1 VSQYSLF
8 ADFQTVSVLYCYFRL
23 YLKPYTT
30 IHEAIM
36 SYSKLFSKRA
46 TAIKSSVIR
55 EILKVTANPQVISF
69 AGGLP
74 APESFPVAQ
83 MKAAFDKVLA
93 TDAQAALQYSTTD
106 GYAPLRE
113 WVANRMSTNGA
124 TITAD
129 QVIIVSGSQQA
140 LDLIGKV
147 FIDEGDKV
155 LVETPTY
162 LGALQAF
169 SLFSPEFISV
179 ASDENGLDASQLSS
193 DDAQAAKFLYA
204 LPNFQNPTGRMMSEA
219 RRAKL
224 VEVARANDLLVVEDD
239 PYGAL
244 WYESAPPPS
253 LLSRMPERVIHMGSF
268 SKVLAPGLRL
278 GYIVAPAEIARKF
291 EQAKQATDLHTSTI
305 AQRVVYEVVKDGFL
319 DEHIPSIRSRYHHQ
333 AQSMLG
339 ALEAHM
345 PSGVTWNQPAGGMFL
360 WVNLPNGMNAETVL
374 EKALAH
380 NVAYVPGS
388 PFYANEVAANTLR
401 LAFVTV
407 PAAKIEEGI
416 TTLGKIFAAA

>member
-1 VSQYSLF
+1 MQ
-8 ADFQTVSVLYCYFRL
+8 C
-23 YLKPYTT
+23 
-30 IHEAIM
+30 E
-36 SYSKLFSKRA
+36 KLFSTRA
-46 TAIKSSVIR
+46 KALKSSVIR

-83 MKAAFDKVLA
+83 MKAAFDHVLNN
-93 TDAQAALQYSTTD
+93 DPQSALQYSTTD

-124 TITAD
+124 TITPD

-140 LDLIGKV
+140 LDLIAKV
-147 FIDEGDKV
+147 FIDPNDKV

-169 SLFSPEFISV
+169 SMFDPTYVSV
-179 ASDENGLDASQLSS
+179 DSDENGLIPEALTADVAK
-193 DDAQAAKFLYA
+193 DAKFLYA
-204 LPNFQNPTGRMMSEA
+204 LPNFQNPTGSMMSEE
-219 RRAKL
+219 RRQTL
-224 VEVARANDLLVVEDD
+224 VARAREHDLLVVEDD

-244 WYESAPPPS
+244 WYEAAPPAS

-278 GYIVAPAEIARKF
+278 GYLIAPVEITKKF

-319 DEHIPSIRSRYHHQ
+319 DEHIPSIRERYKNQ
-333 AQSMLG
+333 AHAMLD
-339 ALEAHM
+339 ALTTYM
-345 PSGVTWNQPAGGMFL
+345 PKGVTWNQPAGGMFL
-360 WVNLPNGMNAETVL
+360 WVTLPEGMNS
-374 EKALAH
+374 EKMLDKVFAH
-380 NVAYVPGS
+380 NVAYVPGT
-388 PFYANEVAANTLR
+388 PFYANEAQTNTLR

-407 PAAKIEEGI
+407 PPAKIQEGVKK
-416 TTLGKIFAAA
+416 LGEVFSAG

>member
-1 VSQYSLF
+1 
-8 ADFQTVSVLYCYFRL
+8 
-23 YLKPYTT
+23 
-30 IHEAIM
+30 M
-36 SYSKLFSKRA
+36 SHSKLFSKRA
-46 TAIKSSVIR
+46 NAIKSSVIR
-55 EILKVTANPQVISF
+55 EILKVTANPEVISF

-74 APESFPVAQ
+74 SPASFPVAQ
-83 MKAAFDKVLA
+83 MQAAFDKVLA
-93 TDAQAALQYSTTD
+93 DDAQGALQYSTTD

-113 WVANRMSTNGA
+113 WVAQRMSTNG
-124 TITAD
+124 TSITPD

-169 SLFSPEFISV
+169 SLFAPEFISV
-179 ASDENGLDASQLSS
+179 ASDENGLDAAQISNQ
-193 DDAQAAKFLYA
+193 DAQTAKFIYA
-204 LPNFQNPTGRMMSEA
+204 LPNFQNPTGRMMSEE

-224 VEVARANDLLVVEDD
+224 VEVARAQDLLVVEDD

-244 WYESAPPPS
+244 WYEAAPPAS

-278 GYIVAPAEIARKF
+278 GYIVAPVEIARKF
-291 EQAKQATDLHTSTI
+291 EQTKQATDLHTSTI

-319 DEHIPSIRSRYHHQ
+319 DEHIPMIRTLYKNQ
-333 AQSMLG
+333 AHCMLA
-339 ALEAHM
+339 ALEQHM

-360 WVNLPNGMNAETVL
+360 WVNLPSHLNSEVVL
-374 EKALAH
+374 EKALAQ
-380 NVAYVPGS
+380 NVAYVPGT
-388 PFYANEVAANTLR
+388 PFYANEVNSHTLR

-407 PAAKIEEGI
+407 PAAKIEEGVAK
-416 TTLGKIFAAA
+416 LGRIFA

>member
-1 VSQYSLF
+1 
-8 ADFQTVSVLYCYFRL
+8 
-23 YLKPYTT
+23 
-30 IHEAIM
+30 M
-36 SYSKLFSKRA
+36 SYSQLFSQRA

-55 EILKVTANPQVISF
+55 EILKVTANPDVISF

-83 MKAAFDKVLA
+83 MKAAFDKVLT
-93 TDAQAALQYSTTD
+93 TDAQSALQYSTTD

-113 WVANRMSTNGA
+113 WVANRMSTDGA
-124 TITAD
+124 KIVAD

-147 FIDEGDKV
+147 FIDEGDTV

-169 SLFSPEFISV
+169 SLFAPKFVSV
-179 ASDENGLDASQLSS
+179 ASDEQGLDASQLAAE
-193 DDAQAAKFLYA
+193 DAQAAKFIYA
-204 LPNFQNPTGRMMSEA
+204 LPNFQNPTGRMMSEE

-244 WYESAPPPS
+244 WYQAAPPAS

-278 GYIVAPAEIARKF
+278 GYIVAPVEIARKF

-319 DEHIPSIRSRYHHQ
+319 DEHIPSIRTRYHGQ
-333 AQSMLG
+333 AQVM
-339 ALEAHM
+339 LEALSEHM
-345 PSGVTWNQPAGGMFL
+345 PNGVTWNQPAGGMFL
-360 WVNLPNGMNAETVL
+360 WVTLPQGMNAEKML
-374 EKALAH
+374 EKAVAR
-380 NVAYVPGS
+380 NVAYVPGT
-388 PFYANEVAANTLR
+388 PFYANVAQDNTLR

-407 PAAKIEEGI
+407 PAEKIRHGVVE
-416 TTLGKIFAAA
+416 LAQVFAQS

>member
-1 VSQYSLF
+1 
-8 ADFQTVSVLYCYFRL
+8 
-23 YLKPYTT
+23 
-30 IHEAIM
+30 M

-193 DDAQAAKFLYA
+193 EDAQAAKFLYA

-278 GYIVAPAEIARKF
+278 GYIVAPVEIARKF

-339 ALEAHM
+339 ALEAYM

>member
-1 VSQYSLF
+1 MQ
-8 ADFQTVSVLYCYFRL
+8 C
-23 YLKPYTT
+23 
-30 IHEAIM
+30 E
-36 SYSKLFSKRA
+36 KLFSTRA
-46 TAIKSSVIR
+46 KALKSSVIR

-83 MKAAFDKVLA
+83 MKAAFDYVLNN
-93 TDAQAALQYSTTD
+93 DPQSALQYSTTD

-124 TITAD
+124 TITPD

-140 LDLIGKV
+140 LDLIAKV
-147 FIDEGDKV
+147 FIDPNDKV

-169 SLFSPEFISV
+169 SMFDPAYVSV
-179 ASDENGLDASQLSS
+179 DSDEHGLIPEALTAEVTKD
-193 DDAQAAKFLYA
+193 AKFLYA
-204 LPNFQNPTGRMMSEA
+204 LPNFQNPTGRMMSEE
-219 RRAKL
+219 RRQTL
-224 VEVARANDLLVVEDD
+224 VEKAREHDLLVVEDD

-244 WYESAPPPS
+244 WYEAAPPAS

-278 GYIVAPAEIARKF
+278 GYLIAPIEITKKF

-319 DEHIPSIRSRYHHQ
+319 DEHIPSIRERYKNQ
-333 AQSMLG
+333 AHAMLD
-339 ALEAHM
+339 ALTAYM
-345 PSGVTWNQPAGGMFL
+345 PKGVTWNQPAGGMFL
-360 WVNLPNGMNAETVL
+360 WVTLPEGMDS
-374 EKALAH
+374 EKMLDKVFAH
-380 NVAYVPGS
+380 NVAYVPGT
-388 PFYANEVAANTLR
+388 PFYANEAQTNTLR

-407 PAAKIEEGI
+407 PPAKIQEGVKK
-416 TTLGKIFAAA
+416 LGEVFSAG

>member
-1 VSQYSLF
+1 
-8 ADFQTVSVLYCYFRL
+8 
-23 YLKPYTT
+23 
-30 IHEAIM
+30 M

-193 DDAQAAKFLYA
+193 EDAQAAKFLYA
-204 LPNFQNPTGRMMSEA
+204 LPNFQNPTGRMMSEV

-244 WYESAPPPS
+244 WYEAAPPPS

-416 TTLGKIFAAA
+416 TTLGQIFAAA

>member
-1 VSQYSLF
+1 MQ
-8 ADFQTVSVLYCYFRL
+8 C
-23 YLKPYTT
+23 
-30 IHEAIM
+30 E
-36 SYSKLFSKRA
+36 KLFSNRA
-46 TAIKSSVIR
+46 KALKSSVIR
-55 EILKVTANPQVISF
+55 EILKVTANPNVISF

-83 MKAAFDKVLA
+83 MKAAFDHVLNN
-93 TDAQAALQYSTTD
+93 DPQSALQYSTTD

-124 TITAD
+124 TITPD

-140 LDLIGKV
+140 LDLIAKV
-147 FIDEGDKV
+147 FIDPDDKV

-169 SLFSPEFISV
+169 SMFDPKYVSV
-179 ASDENGLDASQLSS
+179 DSDENGLIPEALTAEVAKD
-193 DDAQAAKFLYA
+193 AKFLYA
-204 LPNFQNPTGRMMSEA
+204 LPNFQNPTGRMMSEE
-219 RRAKL
+219 RRQTL
-224 VEVARANDLLVVEDD
+224 VARAREHDLLVVEDD

-244 WYESAPPPS
+244 WYEAAPPAS

-278 GYIVAPAEIARKF
+278 GYLIAPVEITKKF

-319 DEHIPSIRSRYHHQ
+319 DEHIPSIRERYKNQ
-333 AQSMLG
+333 AHAMLD
-339 ALEAHM
+339 ALTTHM
-345 PSGVTWNQPAGGMFL
+345 PKGVTWNQPAGGMFL
-360 WVNLPNGMNAETVL
+360 WVTLPESMNSEKML
-374 EKALAH
+374 EKVFAH
-380 NVAYVPGS
+380 NVAYVPGT
-388 PFYANEVAANTLR
+388 PFYANEAQTNTLR

-407 PAAKIEEGI
+407 PPAKIQEGVEK
-416 TTLGKIFAAA
+416 LGEVFSAG